1 MLPVVLIHN
10 LLVRLAIDMACNVAG
25 VERELA
31 QLTIELV
38 RIVVG
43 LLHDVGVERGTVAGR
58 SDLTGLI
65 DVAALSGARLLLVVH
80 GIPVVLVLL
89 VVLAVDVALERNTV
103 GDLLFAPSAHEMIAL
118 ALETVL
124 AFAKLDPLLLIARAS
139 TAFISWRR
147 PIFEPLLMVVRLD
160 VLLDRA
166 FIGQRLLA
174 DLAPVLL
181 VVT

>member
-1 MLPVVLIHN
+1 MPLCPPYFTLLSGLPGCGALDVAIPLAKVLG
-10 LLVRLAIDMACNVAG
+10 AP
-25 VERELA
+25 
-31 QLTIELV
+31 
-38 RIVVG
+38 
-43 LLHDVGVERGTVAGR
+43 
-58 SDLTGLI
+58 LI

-118 ALETVL
+118 ALETVF
-124 AFAKLDPLLLIARAS
+124 AFAKLNPLLLIARAS

-174 DLAPVLL
+174 YLAPVLL